1 MVSHSFDDFTQ
12 ITALWQDIA
21 RRNRAR
27 AEAEPQVFNQLTLAL
42 AARLPQRPDPA
53 LCEAHALAAAIA
65 GRGFLP
71 ADAKAP
77 ITGHLPHDRV
87 ALTAESFQRLSLACQ
102 AAL

>member
-1 MVSHSFDDFTQ
+1 MISPAFDDFTQ

-27 AEAEPQVFNQLTLAL
+27 AEVEPQVFNQLTLAL

-53 LCEAHALAAAIA
+53 LCEAHALAAAIS
-65 GRGFLP
+65 GRGFL
-71 ADAKAP
+71 AEGAEAP
-77 ITGHLPHDRV
+77 ITGHHPYDRV
-87 ALTAESFQRLSLACQ
+87 ALTGESFRRLSLACQ